1 MRQNNHNILII
12 GASGYIGSNLFHYLK
27 KKKYK
32 VYGSYFKNKK
42 KGLLLFDVKKK
53 IKNFLR
59 TKKNLRYIVLAH
71 AINANLDKTKKKLK
85 NSYFVNLERTK
96 EIINYCSENGIIP
109 VYISSDAV
117 FDGQKGN
124 YKEKDLKKP
133 INNYG
138 KIKDKV
144 EKYILK
150 KNQKYLIVRMS
161 KVFGLDLNDKTLV
174 TQLLKKMKS
183 SKKIFCAYDQKFSP
197 IYVDDMTFYIEKL
210 LKKNCLGIFHISS
223 IKEVDILS
231 LAKKIKKF
239 FNINNVKLVPKK
251 INSFAVIE
259 RRPLYN
265 TLSTNK
271 FRRIS
276 NTKNFKLEYFFKKIK
291 ENKKN
296 SYYFKS

>member
-1 MRQNNHNILII
+1 MLI
-12 GASGYIGSNLFHYLK
+12 S
-27 KKKYK
+27 
-32 VYGSYFKNKK
+32 
-42 KGLLLFDVKKK
+42 
-53 IKNFLR
+53 IKQ
-59 TKKNLRYIVLAH
+59 
-71 AINANLDKTKKKLK
+71 KLK

-161 KVFGLDLNDKTLV
+161 KVFGLDLNDETLV

-183 SKKIFCAYDQKFSP
+183 SKKYFVLMI
-197 IYVDDMTFYIEKL
+197 
-210 LKKNCLGIFHISS
+210 
-223 IKEVDILS
+223 
-231 LAKKIKKF
+231 
-239 FNINNVKLVPKK
+239 
-251 INSFAVIE
+251 
-259 RRPLYN
+259 
-265 TLSTNK
+265 
-271 FRRIS
+271 
-276 NTKNFKLEYFFKKIK
+276 KNFPQYLLTI
-291 ENKKN
+291 
-296 SYYFKS
+296 

>member
-27 KKKYK
+27 KKKYN

-85 NSYFVNLERTK
+85 NSYFVNFERTK

-124 YKEKDLKKP
+124 YKENDLKKP

-161 KVFGLDLNDKTLV
+161 KVFGLDLSDDTLM

-197 IYVDDMTFYIEKL
+197 IYVDDMTCYIEKL
-210 LKKNCLGIFHISS
+210 LKKNCQGIFHISS

-231 LAKKIKKF
+231 LAKKIKVF
-239 FNINNVKLVPKK
+239 FNINNVELVPKK

-259 RRPLYN
+259 RRPLCN

-271 FRRIS
+271 FRRIG

-296 SYYFKS
+296 KHYFNY